1 MKKIIIFAGTM
12 SVFSLN
18 AQELDSVNEKNIDE
32 IILNRISKKDTE
44 SSNKMP
50 IKFIENSQVY
60 SSVDKSVLEH
70 QNIFTVDEAFRNVT
84 GLQKM
89 WNATNRSGDGG
100 AYINLRGFIASNGMR
115 NGMVSPVSG
124 TIDAINIEKLEVLKG
139 PSGTIFGSN
148 VSSYGGIVNR
158 VTKKPFDYF
167 KGSATVAGGSYDYYR
182 AQADINAPLNKSKSL
197 LFRIN
202 TAYTTEG
209 NFQNKDVHNTYFAFI
224 PSLTWKISDNVD
236 LNVEYEAFENRN
248 QGEQGLFFIFS
259 PSKYGFKDMQDLE
272 NAGLNYKE
280 SYVGKDLY
288 NTGRNRNLFGQLN
301 YRINDKIKSTTL
313 VSSSYSYSNG
323 FNPYFYLTTASYA
336 PDGTPLGLYRGDQS
350 TRDSKQTYL
359 QLQQNFNF
367 DFNIGT
373 MRNRLLAGADYLK
386 NKSNQLFIFGI
397 LDFVPFTRNYDYT
410 GFNGQTVGDFYNS
423 EAAGN
428 YPDIGEKNT
437 YSAYVS
443 DVLTIADGL
452 NVMASIRYE
461 SNDFQ
466 GGKKGANE
474 IQPYQQSAFSPKFGL
489 VYEIVKNKFSAF
501 GNYQN
506 SFKSNGYYLSDAS
519 ENVSLSDPE
528 TANQYEVGF
537 KTNLLNSR
545 LNATISYY
553 DIKVKNTL
561 QTIGYTTSSLAIQNQ
576 AGELKSKGVEL
587 EVNAYLVKGFSVIAG
602 LSYNDSKYTETSDA
616 SVLNRRPNTASSPWL
631 ANFNANYQF
640 LDGTLKGL
648 GFGFGGNYASANR
661 IFNTT
666 TDVFE
671 LPKYFVLNGNAF
683 YDTPKYRIAVNVDNF
698 TNEHYWIGYTT
709 ANAQKLLNA
718 VASFTYKF

>member
-18 AQELDSVNEKNIDE
+18 AQELDSVNAKNIDE

-158 VTKKPFDYF
+158 VTKKPFDLF

-182 AQADINAPLNKSKSL
+182 AQADINTPLNKSKSL

-236 LNVEYEAFENRN
+236 LNVEYEAFENRT
-248 QGEQGLFFIFS
+248 QGEQGLSFIFS

-301 YRINDKIKSTTL
+301 YKITDKIKSTTL

-323 FNPYFYLTTASYA
+323 FNPYFYLTTASYT

-386 NKSNQLFIFGI
+386 NKSNQLFIYGI
-397 LDFVPFTRNYDYT
+397 LDFVPFTGNYDYT
-410 GFNGQTVGDFYNS
+410 GFNGQTVGDYYNS
-423 EAAGN
+423 GANGN
-428 YPDIGEKNT
+428 YPLISESNT
-437 YSAYVS
+437 YSAYIS
-443 DVLTIADGL
+443 DVLTITDGL
-452 NVMASIRYE
+452 NVMASLRYE

-474 IQPYQQSAFSPKFGL
+474 IKPYRQSAFSPKFGL

-506 SFKSNGYYLSDAS
+506 SFKSNGYYISDHS
-519 ENVSLSDPE
+519 ENISLADPE
-528 TANQYEVGF
+528 TANQFEVGF

-553 DIKVKNTL
+553 DIKVKNSL
-561 QTIGYTTSSLAIQNQ
+561 QTIGYTASSLAIQNQ
-576 AGELKSKGVEL
+576 AGELQSKGVEL
-587 EVNAYLVKGFSVIAG
+587 EVNAYLVKGFTVIAG

-616 SVLNRRPNTASSPWL
+616 SVLNRRPNIASSPWL
-631 ANFNANYQF
+631 ANFNANYQI

-683 YDTPKYRIAVNVDNF
+683 YDTPKYRIAVNIDNF
-698 TNEHYWIGYTT
+698 TNEHYWIGYRT
-709 ANAQKLLNA
+709 ANPQKLLNA